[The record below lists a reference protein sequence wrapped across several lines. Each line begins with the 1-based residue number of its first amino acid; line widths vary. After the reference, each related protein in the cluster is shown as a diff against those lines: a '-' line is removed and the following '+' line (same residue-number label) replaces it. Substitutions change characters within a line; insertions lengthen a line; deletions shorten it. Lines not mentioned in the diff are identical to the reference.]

1 MNMKEPHMM
10 RPSVKRSPIL
20 SPSVLFFVLLS
31 SCLVFLTLPGRPALS
46 LPGDGHDQEGTKDRF
61 YRFERQEVEVKDFE
75 ARGYILDIG
84 GGGEG
89 VIGRLKGEQVIAI
102 DISKREL
109 ADAPA
114 GPLKVIMDARD
125 LQFLDAAFNTA
136 TSFFTLMYV
145 DGSDHP
151 AVFKEIHRVLVPGG
165 RFLIWDVLYPE
176 RTDPDIDIAV
186 VPLEVKLPGEKLGTG
201 YGSGWPEKGR
211 DLTYYIELART
222 IGFEIVSHN
231 EDDLV
236 FYLELK
242 KP

>member
-1 MNMKEPHMM
+1 MKMKEPHTM
-10 RPSVKRSPIL
+10 RPSIKRSPIF
-20 SPSVLFFVLLS
+20 SHSVLFFVLLS
-31 SCLVFLTLPGRPALS
+31 SCLVFLALPGPPALS
-46 LPGDGHDQEGTKDRF
+46 SPDKDRF
-61 YRFERQEVEVKDFE
+61 YRFEQQEVEVKDFE
-75 ARGYILDIG
+75 AKGYILDIG

-125 LQFLDAAFNTA
+125 LQFLDATFNTS

-151 AVFKEIHRVLVPGG
+151 AVFSEIYRVLVPGG
-165 RFLIWDVLYPE
+165 RFLIWDVLYPK

-201 YGSGWPEKGR
+201 YGGGWPEKGR
-211 DLTYYIELART
+211 DLAYYIALAET
-222 IGFEIVSHN
+222 IGFEVISQN